1 MTTFDMNNAVEIAKM
16 DIYAIYLR
24 KSRADMEA
32 EKLGEGETLA
42 RHKKILTEL
51 AARKGLY
58 IGKIYQEIV
67 SGETIE
73 DRPEIQKLIKDCY
86 DGKYKGILIV
96 EVTRLSRGNQ
106 GDAQKIMDC
115 LKYSNMNN
123 GLLVVTPTKTY
134 DVAHNTDDEEYMEFE
149 LFMSR
154 REHKM
159 IGKRMLRGRH
169 QSVVEGNYISSYRP
183 YGYNIIKTRTSRTL
197 IPNKDEAPI
206 VKMIFDM
213 AVNQNMSSGK
223 IARYLTM
230 SGIPTYYG
238 EREWNPDTIKAIL
251 TNETYTGKVRW
262 NYTMKIK
269 TMVDGNLISKR
280 TNASETDHY
289 MLYDGKHKE
298 HALVDEDT
306 FRKASTKYYHDKTK
320 TNLRL
325 SNPLAGLLFCKS
337 CGRAMAYQSYAHRKG
352 SVSPRYCHKTS
363 TSCKIK
369 SVITQDVIDAVVYAL
384 KLYIDNF
391 EIKMDSLPDV
401 DENTVYDQIEV
412 IEREIRKTE
421 RILSKLFDSWELE
434 QISDNE
440 FVQRKAIHNEKIEN
454 LKNRIEEIE
463 NSIPEKEN
471 YENIIYHLSD
481 ALNKVTDDTLEAGI
495 KNEYLKRVFSKIEFS
510 RENNHEFI
518 LDINL
523 R

>member
-123 GLLVVTPTKTY
+123 GLLVITPTKTY

-251 TNETYTGKVRW
+251 TNEILAYHVSDRITLDIATQTIHKLMNNKKVKLDKDAFIHSDQGSHYT
-262 NYTMKIK
+262 
-269 TMVDGNLISKR
+269 
-280 TNASETDHY
+280 
-289 MLYDGKHKE
+289 
-298 HALVDEDT
+298 
-306 FRKASTKYYHDKTK
+306 
-320 TNLRL
+320 
-325 SNPLAGLLFCKS
+325 
-337 CGRAMAYQSYAHRKG
+337 
-352 SVSPRYCHKTS
+352 SPRYQKLLKKYGLGQSMSRRGNCWDNAPQESFFGHLKDEVDYR
-363 TSCKIK
+363 SCQTLNELKAKIK
-369 SVITQDVIDAVVYAL
+369 HYINYYNHDRYQWDL
-384 KLYIDNF
+384 K
-391 EIKMDSLPDV
+391 KMTP
-401 DENTVYDQIEV
+401 
-412 IEREIRKTE
+412 
-421 RILSKLFDSWELE
+421 
-434 QISDNE
+434 
-440 FVQRKAIHNEKIEN
+440 VQQPN
-454 LKNRIEEIE
+454 
-463 NSIPEKEN
+463 
-471 YENIIYHLSD
+471 HLLV
-481 ALNKVTDDTLEAGI
+481 A
-495 KNEYLKRVFSKIEFS
+495 
-510 RENNHEFI
+510 
-518 LDINL
+518 
-523 R
+523 

>member
-1 MTTFDMNNAVEIAKM
+1 MVDNSG
-16 DIYAIYLR
+16 R
-24 KSRADMEA
+24 
-32 EKLGEGETLA
+32 
-42 RHKKILTEL
+42 
-51 AARKGLY
+51 
-58 IGKIYQEIV
+58 IGV
-67 SGETIE
+67 
-73 DRPEIQKLIKDCY
+73 EIQKLIKDCY

-123 GLLVVTPTKTY
+123 GLLVITPTKTY

-223 IARYLTM
+223 IARYLTI

-269 TMVDGNLISKR
+269 TMVDGNLVSKR
-280 TNASETDHY
+280 TNARTKSNITTEY
-289 MLYDGKHKE
+289 RGCKLYGSDEGWTIDIPGDNNIYSPKTSALNAIDK
-298 HALVDEDT
+298 ALVGKP
-306 FRKASTKYYHDKTK
+306 RKSHAK
-320 TNLRL
+320 R
-325 SNPLAGLLFCKS
+325 FE
-337 CGRAMAYQSYAHRKG
+337 KG
-352 SVSPRYCHKTS
+352 
-363 TSCKIK
+363 I
-369 SVITQDVIDAVVYAL
+369 
-384 KLYIDNF
+384 
-391 EIKMDSLPDV
+391 
-401 DENTVYDQIEV
+401 
-412 IEREIRKTE
+412 
-421 RILSKLFDSWELE
+421 
-434 QISDNE
+434 
-440 FVQRKAIHNEKIEN
+440 
-454 LKNRIEEIE
+454 
-463 NSIPEKEN
+463 
-471 YENIIYHLSD
+471 NIIGKK
-481 ALNKVTDDTLEAGI
+481 NK
-495 KNEYLKRVFSKIEFS
+495 
-510 RENNHEFI
+510 
-518 LDINL
+518 DIG
-523 R
+523 